1 MAEKE
6 SPQVLV
12 CVHDLAVLNEVR
24 LWLGPGGR
32 EVVGHLLGKA
42 CPDNLR
48 GFRVLI
54 VEDDPNGDTSLQ
66 LCREVR
72 ERLVDDFLPIIY
84 LAREEQSRRAAYEAG
99 VDVCLTRPLSSAV
112 VLGQVQAL
120 LRIKE
125 RHDRLAE
132 KAAETNRINKKL
144 QQAYQQ
150 IDAELELAQRIQKS
164 LLPQSLPAV
173 PGVRFAVQYLLCGR
187 VGGDFYDAFRL
198 DENHVGFYVA
208 DAMGHGVPAS
218 FLTVFVKKGV
228 KAKEVFGKE
237 YRLVPPGEVL
247 ARLNRELVEQ
257 KLSESPFITM
267 AYSLFNHTE
276 GTIRV
281 ARAGHPYPLHIPAEG
296 ECRFWQQ
303 HGLLLGVVDAEYP
316 DTGYQLQVGD
326 KVLLYSDGIDHARFG
341 EHPSGSES
349 LRACADHHRNLPADL
364 FVQRLARDLFGTSK
378 LTDDVT
384 LLVLER
390 TGR

>member
-1 MAEKE
+1 MAEKG

-24 LWLGPGGR
+24 IWLGPSGL
-32 EVVGHLLGKA
+32 EVVGHLLGSP

-48 GFRVLI
+48 AFRMLI
-54 VEDDPNGDTSLQ
+54 VEDHPDGQTSLQ
-66 LCREVR
+66 FCREVR
-72 ERLVDDFLPIIY
+72 ERLVDLFLPLIY
-84 LAREEQSRRAAYEAG
+84 LAREEPSRRAAYEAG
-99 VDVCLTRPLSSAV
+99 ADVCLSRPLSSAV

-125 RHDRLAE
+125 KHDRLAE

-150 IDAELELAQRIQKS
+150 IDAELELAQRIQTS
-164 LLPQSLPAV
+164 LLPQSLPTV

-187 VGGDFYDAFRL
+187 VGGDFYDVFRL

-247 ARLNRELVEQ
+247 ARLNRELIEQ

-296 ECRFWQQ
+296 ESRFWQQ
-303 HGLLLGVVDAEYP
+303 PGLLLGVVDAEYP
-316 DTGYQLQVGD
+316 DPGYQIQVGD
-326 KVLLYSDGIDHARFG
+326 KVLLYSDGIDHACFG
-341 EHPSGSES
+341 EYPPGSES
-349 LRACADHHRNLPADL
+349 LQACADQHRNLPADL

-390 TGR
+390 TGG